1 VTQPGAPLDDVNF
14 SDFLDDY
21 FAECDEHLL
30 GARRL
35 LLGLETTVGRAEI
48 GRSVLE
54 ELFRHFHSLKGI
66 SGMVEVRA
74 AEALAHRMEDY
85 LRALRAGEA
94 GLTREGLDALFDGMQ
109 TLEQVIAA
117 RRAEAPIPPIDAIA
131 GRIARIVQEGPA
143 SRGGDRGAARPAPAR
158 ADLAQWQITFTPT
171 RELVERGVRV
181 DSVRQRLSA
190 AGRIVSAM
198 PRVTDD
204 GAIAF
209 DFVFAGPIEEQTAA
223 AWCED
228 GMTIERVESFSLDL
242 PFGSAARDGD
252 GRDAALGERFD
263 AGGPA
268 DEANEPLFPP
278 ATSVTPSHVVRVDLT
293 RLDELMRNVGDLV
306 ISRARLSDSLARVER
321 RVPGGD
327 WRAIQEN
334 AGAIDRQLRTL
345 REGIMRVRLVPVG
358 EIFRRMPFVVRD
370 LARESGKRVRL
381 ELQGQATE
389 IDKFLIE
396 RMMDPVLHL
405 VRNAVSHG
413 IEPAEERIAAGK
425 RPEGTIVLTASTAGE
440 VVRIEIADDGRG
452 IDAHAVAARAQAA
465 GLAVPA
471 GEPDAAALL
480 ALICAPGFSTREESD
495 RASGRGVGMA
505 VVKAT
510 VEELSGTLALDNRP
524 GQGTRFIVDLPVT
537 LAITDALI
545 AKVGAETFAV
555 PQSAVRE
562 VVEAP
567 GGSLLQVER
576 NEMMPYRGG
585 ALPIVRLSRL
595 FGIVESARDRR
606 HLFVIGSGTG
616 ALGILVDRIVGQRE
630 IVVRAIVDPLARVEG
645 ISGATDLGDGHVV
658 LILDPAALARKMR
671 ERPDRVYRAGEAV

>member
-1 VTQPGAPLDDVNF
+1 MSQPGAPPDDVNL

-35 LLGLETTVGRAEI
+35 LLALETSIGRADI
-48 GRSVLE
+48 NRTVLD

-74 AEALAHRMEDY
+74 AEELAHRLEDY
-85 LRALRAGEA
+85 LRALRAGDV
-94 GLTREGLDALFDGMQ
+94 GLTREGLDGLFDGMQ

-117 RRAEAPIPPIDAIA
+117 RRTDAPAPPIDAIA
-131 GRIARIVQEGPA
+131 ARIARLVQA
-143 SRGGDRGAARPAPAR
+143 GAAPDR
-158 ADLAQWQITFTPT
+158 AQGEAALSVPEKSDLARWRITFTPT

-181 DSVRQRLSA
+181 DSVRRRLSG
-190 AGRIVSAM
+190 AGRIVSAS
-198 PRVTDD
+198 PRVTGD

-209 DFVFAGPIEEQTAA
+209 DFGFAGPIDEPLAS
-223 AWCED
+223 AWRDD
-228 GMTIERVESFSLDL
+228 GMTIERVDASLLDL
-242 PFGSAARDGD
+242 PFGSAASDG
-252 GRDAALGERFD
+252 GVPAAAGERFA
-263 AGGPA
+263 AGEPT

-278 ATSVTPSHVVRVDLT
+278 AAGSVAPSHVVRVDLT

-306 ISRARLSDSLARVER
+306 ISRARLSDSLARIER
-321 RVPGGD
+321 RLPAGD

-334 AGAIDRQLRTL
+334 AVAIDRQLRTL

-370 LARESGKRVRL
+370 LARETGKRVRL

-413 IEPAEERIAAGK
+413 IETAEERIAAGK
-425 RPEGTIVLTASTAGE
+425 RPEGTIVLSASTAGD
-440 VVRIEIADDGRG
+440 VVRMEIADDGRG
-452 IDAHAVAARAQAA
+452 IDAHAVAMRAQAA

-510 VEELSGTLALDNRP
+510 VEELSGTLSLDSRP

-555 PQSAVRE
+555 PQGAVRE
-562 VVEAP
+562 VVEVPA
-567 GGSLLQVER
+567 GRLLEVER
-576 NEMMPYRGG
+576 NEMMSYRGG
-585 ALPIVRLSRL
+585 ALPVVRLSRL
-595 FGIVESARDRR
+595 FGIVESGRERL

-645 ISGATDLGDGHVV
+645 ISSATDLGDGHVV
-658 LILDPAALARKMR
+658 LILDPVVLARKMR
-671 ERPDRVYRAGEAV
+671 ERPDRVYRAGEM